1 MSSSTSKAEP
11 PDEQKP
17 HLFDNFQ
24 RKHPK
29 LLSQAA
35 INFAAN
41 VFSATFGLF
50 NVVIF
55 TRLLSAADFGT
66 YALGLG
72 FSAIVSTFMCSWLRL
87 YIMRV
92 EPRGDGTDVR
102 AAVVPGLMLSCAIAP
117 FAYIAA
123 RLAGLQAEASLATV
137 ALAMGLGFYET
148 TLELLRA
155 RFEAFTVMRV
165 TALRAV
171 SILTFGIILSFVIRS
186 GVTLLVSSML
196 AYVLVA
202 IVFTG
207 RTWSGA
213 KINFNGGLLIN
224 LAKAGFPL
232 TLSLTLASI
241 SATVDRFIVAHLS
254 GAAAAGQYSAGV
266 DLVRQTLIIP
276 AISIAATF
284 MPMAVQILANRGP
297 NATRDHLRECFE
309 LVLAI
314 TLPAALGF
322 AIVSHHI
329 ANVILGPDFRDL
341 ATMVMP
347 IICLAVIFQ
356 ILTYQYVH
364 IGFLLSDRN
373 SLYLINTAST
383 MIFNCILAYGLI
395 VTFGPVGAAWGR
407 LAAEIFGFLGAV
419 ILTQW
424 AFPVPLPWGR
434 AIRVLIAGL
443 VMVAIVKML
452 DGVLN
457 VSSRAA
463 LVILIPIGAATYFA
477 MCWVLDIAKAR
488 QRLIRAVEMLQGA
501 LAAKSGA

>member
-1 MSSSTSKAEP
+1 MSGSTSKAEP
-11 PDEQKP
+11 PDPHEP
-17 HLFDNFQ
+17 HLLENFQ

-41 VFSATFGLF
+41 VFSATLGLL

-102 AAVVPGLMLSCAIAP
+102 AAVVPGLMLSCLIAP
-117 FAYIAA
+117 FAYVAA
-123 RLAGLQAEASLATV
+123 RLAGLQAQASIATI
-137 ALAMGLGFYET
+137 ALAVGLGFYET

-171 SILTFGIILSFVIRS
+171 SILTFGVILTLMTRS
-186 GVTLLVSSML
+186 GIALLVSSTL
-196 AYVLVA
+196 AYIVVA
-202 IVFTG
+202 LVFTG
-207 RTWSGA
+207 RTWRGPA
-213 KINFNGGLLIN
+213 IKFDPQQLIG
-224 LAKAGFPL
+224 LAKAGLPL

-276 AISIAATF
+276 GISIAATF

-297 NATRDHLRECFE
+297 DATREHLRECFE
-309 LVLAI
+309 LILAI

-329 ANVILGPDFRDL
+329 ANVVLGPDFRDL
-341 ATMVMP
+341 ATIVMP
-347 IICLAVIFQ
+347 IVCVAVIFQ
-356 ILTYQYVH
+356 ILTYQYFY

-383 MIFNCILAYGLI
+383 MIFNCILAYILI
-395 VTFGPVGAAWGR
+395 RQFGPIGAAWGR
-407 LAAEIFGFLGAV
+407 LAAETFGFVGA
-419 ILTQW
+419 ITMTQW

-443 VMVAIVKML
+443 AMVAVIKTIDSTL
-452 DGVLN
+452 YL
-457 VSSRAA
+457 SSKAA
-463 LVILIPIGAATYFA
+463 LIVLIPVGMAIYFA
-477 MCWVLDIAKAR
+477 ICWVLDIAKAR
-488 QRLIRAVEMLQGA
+488 ARLIRALELLQGA
-501 LAAKSGA
+501 LTVKSSA